1 MLGSFFVPLFGVLLA
16 DWLAAGCALPASRT
30 SSPAPAVR
38 WGMLAAWIAGFALYQ
53 WLHPVG
59 PSWWTDAIG
68 DGAGLDLG
76 ATLPSF
82 AVSFVLGLA
91 VATLGRTAVLEW
103 ARCAA
108 SR

>member
-1 MLGSFFVPLFGVLLA
+1 M
-16 DWLAAGCALPASRT
+16 
-30 SSPAPAVR
+30 R

-68 DGAGLDLG
+68 DPPDYGIG

-82 AVSFVLGLA
+82 VVSLRARARDRGTGEA
-91 VATLGRTAVLEW
+91 AVLE
-103 ARCAA
+103 
-108 SR
+108 